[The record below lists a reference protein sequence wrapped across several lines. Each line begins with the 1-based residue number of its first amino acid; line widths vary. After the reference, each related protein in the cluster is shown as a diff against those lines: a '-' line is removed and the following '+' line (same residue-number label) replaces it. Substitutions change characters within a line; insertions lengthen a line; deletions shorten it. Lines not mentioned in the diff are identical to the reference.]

1 MKSLSVVLVLVSFMM
16 SAAVWSETLTI
27 RSDNWY
33 PINGEAGTDKQGF
46 MIDIAAAIMKKHDIS
61 VDYQTMPWERSLR
74 EVRDGAYDC
83 VVGAY
88 KEDAPDFIFP
98 DEAWGMDQNI
108 FYVTKNNPW
117 VYKGMESLKGQSI
130 GLIGGYAYEEE
141 FDKHAEANKRSGGF
155 QFVNADNA
163 LEQNIKKLLSNRITA
178 TVESPL
184 VMAAKLKEMGLAGKL
199 TPAGHLSEPTEMYI
213 ACAPNSERTAK
224 FVKLLSEGLRELR
237 ASGELTRILD
247 HYGLQDWK

>member
-1 MKSLSVVLVLVSFMM
+1 MKSLSVALILFC
-16 SAAVWSETLTI
+16 SAICAAAFAETLTI
-27 RSDNWY
+27 SADNWY
-33 PINGEAGTDKQGF
+33 PINGEPGTDKQGY
-46 MIDIAAAIMKKHDIS
+46 MIDIASAIMKKHDVV

-74 EVRDGAYDC
+74 EVRDGAFDC

-88 KEDAPDFIFP
+88 KEDAPDFVFP
-98 DEAWGMDQNI
+98 EEAWGMDQNI
-108 FYVTKNNPW
+108 FFVTKNNPW
-117 VYKGMESLKGQSI
+117 VYKGMESLSGQSI

-141 FDKHAEANKRSGGF
+141 FDKYAETNKRTGGF

-184 VMAAKLKEMGLAGKL
+184 VMAAKLKEMGHAGKL
-199 TPAGHLSEPTEMYI
+199 KAAGHLSEPTEMYI

-224 FVKLLSEGLRELR
+224 FVKLLGDGLRDLR
-237 ASGELTRILD
+237 ASGELSKILD
-247 HYGLQDWK
+247 HYGLEDWK